1 MGLFNKAVKSES
13 KLRMAISGPS
23 GSGKTYTSLAIAT
36 ALANGGSIAVV
47 DTEHGSASKYADI
60 FEFDVANMHA
70 PFHPSKFISA
80 IQEAEQAG
88 YAVVILDS
96 ISHAWSGTGGV
107 LDIVDEA
114 AKRSKSGNTYMAW
127 KEGTPVQNQLVD
139 AIVQSGIHVIATMRS
154 KTEYVLV
161 DTGNGKQA
169 PRKVGM
175 APVQRDQF
183 EYEFDIVLDMD
194 IENNAIVSKTRC
206 PALTGKVL
214 AKPGAD
220 VADILRSW
228 LAGDDAHAADGAQR
242 PQAVRG
248 AKTAQR
254 TAPAQNGAQR
264 PTQPATEPV
273 EHASE
278 DAPPLHQWVYDKL
291 DGKCAKFADWSRTKH
306 ANSSGPATPAMYQY
320 LAGVIDGITG
330 NTTHRDVLAVLVGRP
345 VNQDNPP
352 GYDLVSQLLDW
363 LPETVGKGEEKQPNP
378 KHEAKYVPCIK
389 AIGELV
395 LQAQGQTSLFG

>member
-1 MGLFNKAVKSES
+1 MSLFQKAVKSES

-36 ALANGGSIAVV
+36 ALANGGPIAVV

-60 FEFDVANMHA
+60 FAFDVANMHA
-70 PFHPSKFISA
+70 PFHPDKFIA
-80 IQEAEQAG
+80 ALHDAEQAG
-88 YAVVILDS
+88 YAVIILDS

-169 PRKVGM
+169 PRKMGM

-183 EYEFDIVLDMD
+183 EYEFDVVLDMD
-194 IENNAIVSKTRC
+194 VDNNAIVTKTRC
-206 PALTGKVL
+206 PALTGKVFP
-214 AKPGAD
+214 KPGAD

-228 LAGDDAHAADGAQR
+228 LAGAPAPEPRPAKAAKPVATPQPPQPTAPPTEAIEQTGEADGIE
-242 PQAVRG
+242 G
-248 AKTAQR
+248 DSI
-254 TAPAQNGAQR
+254 
-264 PTQPATEPV
+264 QPHEWAY
-273 EHASE
+273 S
-278 DAPPLHQWVYDKL
+278 KL
-291 DGKCAKFADWSRTKH
+291 AGNCRKFADWCRTKH
-306 ANSSGPATPAMYQY
+306 ADSRGPATQPMYQF
-320 LAGVIDGITG
+320 LAGVLDGIIG
-330 NTTHRDVLAVLVGRP
+330 NTTHKEIMAVLVGRP
-345 VNQDNPP
+345 VTSDNPP

-363 LPETVGKGEEKQPNP
+363 LPETTGKGNEKIANPNHKP
-378 KHEAKYVPCIK
+378 QYIGCIQSI
-389 AIGELV
+389 AALV
-395 LQAQGQTSLFG
+395 LEAQGQASLFA

>member
-1 MGLFNKAVKSES
+1 MSLFQKAVKSES

-36 ALANGGSIAVV
+36 ALANGGPIAVV

-60 FEFDVANMHA
+60 FAFDVANMHA
-70 PFHPSKFISA
+70 PFHPDKFIA
-80 IQEAEQAG
+80 ALHDAEQAG
-88 YAVVILDS
+88 YAVIILDS

-169 PRKVGM
+169 PRKMGM

-183 EYEFDIVLDMD
+183 EYEFDVVLDMD
-194 IENNAIVSKTRC
+194 VDNNAIVTKTRC
-206 PALTGKVL
+206 PALTGKVFP
-214 AKPGAD
+214 KPGAD

-228 LAGDDAHAADGAQR
+228 LAGAPAPEPRPAKAAKPVAT
-242 PQAVRG
+242 PQPP
-248 AKTAQR
+248 QP
-254 TAPAQNGAQR
+254 TAP
-264 PTQPATEPV
+264 PTEAIEQ
-273 EHASE
+273 
-278 DAPPLHQWVYDKL
+278 
-291 DGKCAKFADWSRTKH
+291 
-306 ANSSGPATPAMYQY
+306 
-320 LAGVIDGITG
+320 TG
-330 NTTHRDVLAVLVGRP
+330 
-345 VNQDNPP
+345 
-352 GYDLVSQLLDW
+352 
-363 LPETVGKGEEKQPNP
+363 
-378 KHEAKYVPCIK
+378 
-389 AIGELV
+389 
-395 LQAQGQTSLFG
+395 